1 MCHGSLRSAR
11 AWLFTALA
19 HLEVLKFN
27 ALHGAGMM
35 CIISASREMGL
46 DTSDLPLHI
55 YGPAGLAE
63 YLRCFLCLS
72 LHPKGASQQSHA
84 HTFMSWLHIRPMSR
98 FLTCLEYGVPLQG
111 VPDNLGHLRGHA
123 YSGP

>member
-1 MCHGSLRSAR
+1 
-11 AWLFTALA
+11 
-19 HLEVLKFN
+19 
-27 ALHGAGMM
+27 MM

-72 LHPKGASQQSHA
+72 LCLKGASQQSHA
-84 HTFMSWLHIRPMSR
+84 RPFMSWLHKPDLCRV
-98 FLTCLEYGVPLQG
+98 FLRVL
-111 VPDNLGHLRGHA
+111 
-123 YSGP
+123 SMGPFAGRS